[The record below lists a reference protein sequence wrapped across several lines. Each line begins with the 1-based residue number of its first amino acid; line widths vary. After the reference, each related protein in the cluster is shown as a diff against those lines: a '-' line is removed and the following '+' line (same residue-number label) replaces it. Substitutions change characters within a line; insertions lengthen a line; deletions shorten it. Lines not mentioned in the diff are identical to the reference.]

1 MNYKE
6 ICKLYDE
13 YEERYSSIYYF
24 HKKDHDLSLI
34 DHDSDFTNYVLW
46 VDEYN
51 CCVKLPDFAY
61 ETEIKLAKKLMK
73 IKLCQSKK

>member
-13 YEERYSSIYYF
+13 FEERYNTIYYF

-34 DHDSDFTNYVLW
+34 EHDCDYTNYVLFA
-46 VDEYN
+46 DEYN
-51 CCVKLPDFAY
+51 ECIKFPEFSYDIEV
-61 ETEIKLAKKLMK
+61 KLAKKMMK
-73 IKLCQSKK
+73 IKL